1 MNPNASKTVLISY
14 AVFAAVLA
22 VAGWLHMAT
31 LLITVLFGYFALNKL
46 TFYGR
51 KWLAVLLFLIVVCVI
66 FSSFAYFL
74 REVFETLPQIA
85 SKSIPTVV
93 QYANN
98 HGIDLPFDDKESL
111 KDVVL
116 NALGEAKGVVGNFA
130 KIATKEFVILV
141 VGVVIAI
148 GIFLNRQPEVV
159 MNEAA
164 TLYSQ
169 NYALILSR
177 FRSFYQCFETV
188 MGAQMIISA
197 INTAATSAFVLAFQ
211 LPYAGVV
218 IPLTF
223 ICGLLPI
230 VGNLLSNTLIVGIA
244 FTLTPQM
251 AVWAMI
257 FLLCIHKLEY
267 FLNSKIIG
275 SRIRHPMWLTL
286 IALILGESA
295 MGIPGIILAPVFL
308 DFLKVEGSRYPATDG
323 APLEPSGTDLDG
335 EP

>member
-1 MNPNASKTVLISY
+1 MQASVTKSVFLSY
-14 AVFAAVLA
+14 VVFAAALVL
-22 VAGWLHMAT
+22 AGWLHMAT
-31 LLITVLFGYFALNKL
+31 LLITVLFGYFALHKL
-46 TFYGR
+46 TYRRR
-51 KWLAVLLFLIVVCVI
+51 KRLAVLLFLIVVCVV

-74 REVFETLPQIA
+74 RETFEALPTIA
-85 SKSIPTVV
+85 SKSIPEVV

-98 HGIDLPFDDKESL
+98 HGINLPFDDKDSL

-116 NALGEAKGVVGNFA
+116 NALREAKGVVGNFA

-148 GIFLNRQPEVV
+148 GMFLQSEAEEV
-159 MNEAA
+159 MEGAE

-169 NYALILSR
+169 YYALILTR
-177 FRSFYQCFETV
+177 FRSFYRCFETV
-188 MGAQMIISA
+188 MGAQMLISA

-223 ICGLLPI
+223 LCGLLPI

-244 FTLTPQM
+244 LTLSPQM
-251 AVWAMI
+251 AGWALV
-257 FLLCIHKLEY
+257 FLLVIHKLEY
-267 FLNSKIIG
+267 FFNSKIIG

-286 IALILGESA
+286 IALFLGESV

-308 DFLKVEGSRYPATDG
+308 NFLKVEGSRYPAQDSSS
-323 APLEPSGTDLDG
+323 AL
-335 EP
+335 

>member
-1 MNPNASKTVLISY
+1 MNSNASRPVMISY
-14 AVFAAVLA
+14 AVFAVVLA
-22 VAGWLHMAT
+22 LAGWLHMAT
-31 LLITVLFGYFALNKL
+31 LLITALFGYFALKKL
-46 TFYGR
+46 TFYGK

-74 REVFETLPQIA
+74 REAFETLPKIA

-98 HGIDLPFDDKESL
+98 HGIELPFDDKESL
-111 KDVVL
+111 RDVVL

-130 KIATKEFVILV
+130 RIATKEFVILV

-148 GIFLNRQPEVV
+148 GIFLNPEP
-159 MNEAA
+159 EAVLHGDG
-164 TLYSQ
+164 TLYAR
-169 NYALILSR
+169 NYSLILSR

-223 ICGLLPI
+223 ICGLMPI

-244 FTLTPQM
+244 FTMSPQM
-251 AVWAMI
+251 AVWALI
-257 FLLCIHKLEY
+257 FLLVIHKLEY

-295 MGIPGIILAPVFL
+295 LGIPGIILAPVFL
-308 DFLKVEGSRYPATDG
+308 DFLKVEGSRYPANGSASPEPTG
-323 APLEPSGTDLDG
+323 TAP
-335 EP
+335 

>member
-1 MNPNASKTVLISY
+1 MQSTTPKPILLSY
-14 AVFAAVLA
+14 AVFASVL
-22 VAGWLHMAT
+22 VLAGWLQMAT

-46 TFYGR
+46 TYFR
-51 KWLAVLLFLIVVCVI
+51 KKWLAVVIFLVVICFF
-66 FSSFAYFL
+66 FSSFVYFL
-74 REVFETLPQIA
+74 RETFEALPKIA
-85 SKSIPTVV
+85 SKSIPEFV

-98 HGIDLPFDDKESL
+98 NGINLPFDDKDSL

-116 NALGEAKGVVGNFA
+116 NALREAKGVVGNFA

-148 GIFLNRQPEVV
+148 GIFLHREPEDV
-159 MNEAA
+159 MQGAT

-169 NYALILSR
+169 YYYLILSR
-177 FRSFYQCFETV
+177 FRSFYRCFETV

-197 INTAATSAFVLAFQ
+197 INTAATSVFVLAFQ

-223 ICGLLPI
+223 FCGLLPI

-244 FTLTPQM
+244 LTLSPQM
-251 AVWAMI
+251 AGWALL
-257 FLLCIHKLEY
+257 FLLIVHKLEY

-286 IALILGESA
+286 IALFLGESV

-308 DFLKVEGSRYPATDG
+308 NFLKVEGSRYPASDH
-323 APLEPSGTDLDG
+323 ALQEPNGTV
-335 EP
+335 P